1 MEDNKMKSIHYK
13 QSVAVLFFGA
23 FFLWSGFNPAEA
35 KELGG
40 EFATEEQPI
49 EIVSYQNYSGL
60 SELVSMICD
69 DAIERFH
76 GFYGPT
82 VVNVAPFETKDG
94 PQDLKVSK
102 LGVTLADQMIAM
114 INNDTLIMAAASRE
128 NSESYEQNLFGV
140 LQEIDGY
147 LRIHINGRNIDG
159 KRVSYVATIE
169 MSEPIYRALHTYL

>member
-1 MEDNKMKSIHYK
+1 MKGVYCK
-13 QSVAVLFFGA
+13 NCFTVLLVTIFFFWAG
-23 FFLWSGFNPAEA
+23 PQPTEA

-40 EFATEEQPI
+40 QFALEDQPI
-49 EIVSYQNYSGL
+49 EIVSYQSYAGL

-69 DAIERFH
+69 DAIERFQ

-82 VVNVAPFETKDG
+82 VVNVRPFASAGETPKD
-94 PQDLKVSK
+94 KVSK

-114 INNDTLIMAAASRE
+114 VNNDTLVMANNARQS
-128 NSESYEQNLFGV
+128 SGESYEQNLTGV

-147 LRIHINGRNIDG
+147 LRVHISGRNVEG
-159 KRVSYVATIE
+159 KRVSYVANIE

>member
-1 MEDNKMKSIHYK
+1 MKGVYKKYFVVFWVSIF
-13 QSVAVLFFGA
+13 L
-23 FFLWSGFNPAEA
+23 LWSGSHSTEA

-40 EFATEEQPI
+40 EFAVEDRPI
-49 EIVSYQNYSGL
+49 EIVSYQSYAGL

-69 DAIERFH
+69 DAIDRFQ

-82 VVNVAPFETKDG
+82 VVTVRPFASADDTAKD
-94 PQDLKVSK
+94 KVSK

-114 INNDTLIMAAASRE
+114 VNNDTLVMA
-128 NSESYEQNLFGV
+128 NSDRKSSGESYEQNLSGV

-147 LRIHINGRNIDG
+147 LRVHISGRNVEG
-159 KRVSYVATIE
+159 KRVSYVANIE

>member
-1 MEDNKMKSIHYK
+1 MKHIHYTRCT
-13 QSVAVLFFGA
+13 AVLFFSL
-23 FFLWSGFNPAEA
+23 FLLWSGLGNSKAEQF
-35 KELGG
+35 GG
-40 EFATEEQPI
+40 EFVTEEKPV
-49 EIVSYQNYSGL
+49 ETVSYKNYSGL

-82 VVNVAPFETKDG
+82 VVNVTPFATDDNTGSAKI
-94 PQDLKVSK
+94 SK
-102 LGVTLADQMIAM
+102 LGITLADQMIAM
-114 INNDTLIMAAASRE
+114 INNDTFATADSTKERSK
-128 NSESYEQNLFGV
+128 NYEQNLFGV
-140 LQEIDGY
+140 LEEIDGY

>member
-1 MEDNKMKSIHYK
+1 MKSIHYI
-13 QSVAVLFFGA
+13 QCVAVLFFSV
-23 FFLWSGFNPAEA
+23 FLLWSGFSNLGAE
-35 KELGG
+35 ELGG
-40 EFATEEQPI
+40 EFTIEERPV
-49 EIVSYQNYSGL
+49 EVVSYKNYSGL

-82 VVNVAPFETKDG
+82 VVNVSPFATNNG
-94 PQDLKVSK
+94 TGSAKVSK

-114 INNDTLIMAAASRE
+114 INNDTLAMTDTSRQYP
-128 NSESYEQNLFGV
+128 ESYEQNLFGI
-140 LQEIDGY
+140 LQEMDGY